1 MKQIIPFLFSCF
13 LIIACKQEEIAM
25 STPNKAEELK
35 NNIDKTQVRTQARS
49 YTAIVPYQQLA
60 PQVKF
65 YTDLQSGKI
74 DTREIHIFIKS
85 SGLPLEPEFEEWS
98 DTHTL
103 QEAIQLFDAYS
114 ISESNNKYINTFK
127 QYEGWLLLTHYDL
140 LSTNSEGTVDNVKL
154 ILNRLIEAKY
164 EGYGLLYYA
173 LDYLRS
179 KDESSSV
186 ISNFASRIIESSTSS
201 SNPNHTTLAETDVRT
216 NGKPLPPGL
225 LDMVNKHIE
234 QKSAKNTYLEQIRT
248 FL

>member
-1 MKQIIPFLFSCF
+1 MKQITLFLLSCF
-13 LIIACKQEEIAM
+13 LIIACKQENI
-25 STPNKAEELK
+25 TTNIPNKAEELK

-49 YTAIVPYQQLA
+49 YTAIAPYQQLA

-65 YTDLQSGKI
+65 YIDPISGKM
-74 DTREIHIFIKS
+74 DTREQHTFIKN
-85 SGLPLEPEFEEWS
+85 SGLPLEPEFEVWS

-103 QEAIQLFDAYS
+103 QEAIHLFDNYS
-114 ISESNNKYINTFK
+114 NMQGNNKYINTFK

-140 LSTNSEGTVDNVKL
+140 LSANSEGSVDNVKL

-164 EGYGLLYYA
+164 EGYGLLYYT

-186 ISNFASRIIESSTSS
+186 LSNFASKIIESSTSS
-201 SNPNHTTLAETDVRT
+201 SNPHTTLAETDVRN

-225 LDMVNKHIE
+225 LDMVNKHIK